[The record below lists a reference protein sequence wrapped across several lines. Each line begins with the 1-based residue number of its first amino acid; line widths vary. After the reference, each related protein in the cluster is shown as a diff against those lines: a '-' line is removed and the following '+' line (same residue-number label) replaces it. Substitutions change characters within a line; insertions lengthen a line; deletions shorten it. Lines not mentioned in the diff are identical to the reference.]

1 MRPSPSFFP
10 KSLLSYSSG
19 ASISQ
24 PDCVCHLAGRRAT
37 MHAPLD
43 FDFLLFHL
51 CLSHSVELQHSGMM
65 ASLSMEC
72 ANRCSPYWTVFL
84 AWKEWKSSSQDVR
97 NSPDGFSSFLLM
109 EFYQLIWCI
118 RAAMSASSATRSLWH
133 WATSCR
139 INFLQ
144 LFLKRRQFHA
154 SVSTCKMNGECIKP

>member
-1 MRPSPSFFP
+1 MQLVNRYVLILIRCIDHEWLLMTLEMLMQNIMQRITGVSSAAESIFF
-10 KSLLSYSSG
+10 
-19 ASISQ
+19 SQ
-24 PDCVCHLAGRRAT
+24 IIIIIQQRRLDKPARLCAETRRT
-37 MHAPLD
+37 MHAPLE

-118 RAAMSASSATRSLWH
+118 RAAMSAS
-133 WATSCR
+133 C
-139 INFLQ
+139 
-144 LFLKRRQFHA
+144 
-154 SVSTCKMNGECIKP
+154 C